1 MKKQLLSAALV
12 AAFSSALAINA
23 NAADVTKGKI
33 NFEGQIVEQ
42 TCTVAD
48 NNSNQTISL
57 GKAPKNAFTGKKSTA
72 NPTRFFI
79 HLQNCTLARAAGQN
93 NTATKVKAGFSS
105 VENVDPT
112 NEYTLKNRTTSNLAT
127 GVHIQLFNENGT
139 KAISPM
145 KYSTEVQNGVT
156 PATVKHSLADDA
168 DFKEIG
174 QNATPDLIYI
184 AKFYATS
191 DNVGSG
197 DVKSSVDFEL
207 VYE

>member
-23 NAADVTKGKI
+23 NAADVTKGTI

-57 GKAPKNAFTGKKSTA
+57 GKAPRNAFTGKKSTA

-79 HLQNCTLARAAGQN
+79 HLQNCTLAGAAGQ

-112 NEYTLKNRTTSNLAT
+112 NEYTLKNKATSNIAN

-145 KYSTEVQNGVT
+145 KYSTKVET
-156 PATVKHSLADDA
+156 ATVKHSLEDDA
-168 DFKEIG
+168 DFKEIA

-184 AKFYATS
+184 AKFYATNATV
-191 DNVGSG
+191 DAGEVQ
-197 DVKSSVDFEL
+197 SSVDFEL

>member
-23 NAADVTKGKI
+23 NAADVTKGTI

-42 TCTVAD
+42 TCTIAD

-57 GKAPKNAFTGKKSTA
+57 GKAPRNAFTGKKSTA

-79 HLQNCTLARAAGQN
+79 HLQNCTLAGAAGQ

-112 NEYTLKNRTTSNLAT
+112 NEYTLKNKATSNIAN

-145 KYSTEVQNGVT
+145 KYSTKVET
-156 PATVKHSLADDA
+156 ATVKHSLEDDA
-168 DFKEIG
+168 DFKEIA

-197 DVKSSVDFEL
+197 DVRSSVDFEL

>member
-23 NAADVTKGKI
+23 NAADVTKGTI

-57 GKAPKNAFTGKKSTA
+57 GKAPRNAFTGKKSTA

-79 HLQNCTLARAAGQN
+79 HLQNCTLAGAAGQ

-112 NEYTLKNRTTSNLAT
+112 NEYTLKNKATSNIAN

-145 KYSTEVQNGVT
+145 KYSTKVET
-156 PATVKHSLADDA
+156 ATVKHSLEDDA
-168 DFKEIG
+168 DFKEIA

>member
-33 NFEGQIVEQ
+33 SFEGQIVEQ

-79 HLQNCTLARAAGQN
+79 HLQNCTLAGGAGQN
-93 NTATKVKAGFSS
+93 TATRVKAGFSS

-112 NEYTLKNRTTSNLAT
+112 NEYTLKNKATSNIAT

-145 KYSTEVQNGVT
+145 KYSSEVQNGVA
-156 PATVKHSLADDA
+156 PVTVKHSLDDDA

>member
-23 NAADVTKGKI
+23 NAADVTKGTI

-57 GKAPKNAFTGKKSTA
+57 GKAPRNAFTGKKSTA

-79 HLQNCTLARAAGQN
+79 HLQNCTLAGAAGQ

-112 NEYTLKNRTTSNLAT
+112 NEYTLKNKATSNIAT
-127 GVHIQLFNENGT
+127 DVHIQLFNENGT

-145 KYSTEVQNGVT
+145 KYSTKVET
-156 PATVKHSLADDA
+156 ATVKHSLEDDA
-168 DFKEIG
+168 DFKEIA

-184 AKFYATS
+184 AKFYAAS